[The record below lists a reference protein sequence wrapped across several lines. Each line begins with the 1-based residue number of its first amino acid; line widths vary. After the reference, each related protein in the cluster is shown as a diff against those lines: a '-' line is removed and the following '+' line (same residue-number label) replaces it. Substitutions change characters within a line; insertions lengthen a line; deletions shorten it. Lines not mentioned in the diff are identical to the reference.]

1 MCDQLLYL
9 KHLDFYSRHNE
20 TKINLIIKFKTVEC
34 SICTTSQLSS
44 RSICLL
50 EMNVTEQAGS
60 SSNGVTCTFGVP
72 DSILSLTTGYF
83 CRSISYSSSRTPG
96 KCRNSMFT

>member
-9 KHLDFYSRHNE
+9 KHPNFYSRHNK
-20 TKINLIIKFKTVEC
+20 TKINLIIKFKTVQC
-34 SICTTSQLSS
+34 TICTTSQLSS

-50 EMNVTEQAGS
+50 EMNVTEKNGS
-60 SSNGVTCTFGVP
+60 SSNAVICIFGVP

-83 CRSISYSSSRTPG
+83 LRSISYSSSIAPG
-96 KCRNSMFT
+96 KCRNSVFI